1 SGWMVRPGAVLDV
14 SDEIIFN
21 AIVGNFL
28 PQILEAI
35 SWSQGDPD
43 VAYQIKA
50 KADDP
55 KWLSSGF
62 FVWREFDQ
70 KSLDRLEEG
79 TQAVAFADIAAFY
92 ENIDLPRLN
101 SDLKDL
107 GVENKLLDVL
117 MRCLNRWSGQRGK
130 GIPQGYSASDILAKV
145 YLAPLDSGLRNA
157 GFVHLRYVDDIRIF
171 CQSSLEAKLSLLKL
185 NDLLRLRGLNLQTA
199 KTKILCT
206 DEARSKI
213 TGVRATI
220 QELHEQLREQLKEF
234 SSGADSYA

>member
-1 SGWMVRPGAVLDV
+1 LAWRRVKLDYQGRCFVAHPRLISWIDSDLSAWLNKLAEELLQGYKPHDCFICRSPKSGWMVRPGAVLDV

-92 ENIDLPRLN
+92 ENID
-101 SDLKDL
+101 
-107 GVENKLLDVL
+107 
-117 MRCLNRWSGQRGK
+117 
-130 GIPQGYSASDILAKV
+130 
-145 YLAPLDSGLRNA
+145 
-157 GFVHLRYVDDIRIF
+157 
-171 CQSSLEAKLSLLKL
+171 
-185 NDLLRLRGLNLQTA
+185 
-199 KTKILCT
+199 
-206 DEARSKI
+206 
-213 TGVRATI
+213 
-220 QELHEQLREQLKEF
+220 
-234 SSGADSYA
+234 